1 MLAVQTVESARDRNE
16 GSIDRPEVGDALARR
31 RLDADALQLAPHA
44 LFLPPPSD
52 AAHPIAH
59 IAPLEREVV
68 HDGKI
73 RDESEVLVDEAEARR
88 SSLLG
93 EPVGV
98 QLLAVNRDERR
109 RRAGDSRLAPG

>member
-1 MLAVQTVESARDRNE
+1 M
-16 GSIDRPEVGDALARR
+16 GDAFARR
-31 RLDADALQLAPHA
+31 RIDADAFELAPHA

-59 IAPLEREVV
+59 IAALEREVV
-68 HDGKI
+68 HDGEI

-93 EPVGV
+93 KPVRV
-98 QLLAVNRDERR
+98 QRLAVN
-109 RRAGDSRLAPG
+109 L